1 MQQKRLTLSERYKI
15 AILLEEGY
23 SQSEISRRLSRD
35 RTVIY
40 REIKRNSIV
49 GIYTAEAASQ
59 LTITRSKTSHRT
71 ITFTAEIRDLVID
84 MLNLDWSPEQISHSL
99 KRDYQKQ
106 LSTQRIYE
114 FVAFDKSEGGEL
126 YKHLRHG
133 RTKRRKKYG
142 TSDARGLI
150 KDRVSIDERPSI
162 VDTKCRVGDYEID
175 TVIGKAHK
183 GALVTIVDRKS
194 KYTLIG
200 KVDSKESN
208 GVANT
213 LIDLLEPYKNSVHTI
228 TADNGKEFAAHS
240 KVSKSLE
247 CDYYFAHPYSS
258 WERGLNENTNGL
270 IRQYAPKGTSF
281 ESIDQ
286 ERLDFMMERLNNRP
300 RKVLGFR
307 TPKEVFFENLAE

>member
-15 AILLEEGY
+15 SILLEEGY

-59 LTITRSKTSHRT
+59 LAIKRSETSHRT
-71 ITFTAEIRDLVID
+71 IKFTADVRDLVID
-84 MLNLDWSPEQISHSL
+84 MLNLDWSPEQISYSL
-99 KRDYQKQ
+99 KRDYQKS
-106 LSTQRIYE
+106 LSIQRIYE

-133 RTKRRKKYG
+133 VTKRRKKYG
-142 TSDARGLI
+142 TSDTRGLI

-162 VDTKCRVGDYEID
+162 VDRKCRVGDYEID

-213 LIDLLEPYKNSVHTI
+213 LIDLLEPYKDSV
-228 TADNGKEFAAHS
+228 
-240 KVSKSLE
+240 
-247 CDYYFAHPYSS
+247 
-258 WERGLNENTNGL
+258 
-270 IRQYAPKGTSF
+270 
-281 ESIDQ
+281 
-286 ERLDFMMERLNNRP
+286 
-300 RKVLGFR
+300 
-307 TPKEVFFENLAE
+307 

>member
-15 AILLEEGY
+15 SFLLEEGY
-23 SQSEISRRLSRD
+23 SQSEISARLARD
-35 RTVIY
+35 RSVIY

-49 GIYTAEAASQ
+49 GVYAADTASHLAVE
-59 LTITRSKTSHRT
+59 RSETSHRT
-71 ITFTAEIRDLVID
+71 IKFTGEVRDLVID
-84 MLNLDWSPEQISHSL
+84 MLLLDWSPEQISHSL
-99 KRDYQKQ
+99 KKDYQKS
-106 LSTQRIYE
+106 LSIQRIYE
-114 FVAFDKSEGGEL
+114 FVAFDKIEGGQL

-133 RTKRRKKYG
+133 MTKRRKKYG
-142 TSDARGLI
+142 TSDSRGLI
-150 KDRVSIDERPSI
+150 KGRVSIDERPPI
-162 VDTKCRVGDYEID
+162 VDTKCRIGDYEID

-213 LIDLLEPYKNSVHTI
+213 LISLLEPYKETVHTI
-228 TADNGKEFAAHS
+228 TADNGKEFAAHA

-286 ERLDFMMERLNNRP
+286 ERLDFMMNRLNNRP
-300 RKVLGFR
+300 RKVLGFK
-307 TPKEVFFENLAE
+307 TPREVFFENQTL